1 MPATDLYG
9 YARMSN
15 DVYTKGSTGA
25 PFRVLREIRSGNF
38 TAKVYALPGHNA
50 VISFAGTD
58 DKRDAVVEDAIGI
71 GLTGSTMFLHTTLAF
86 AMAKSLK
93 ASYNAVEVCG
103 HSLGGAYAQ
112 LVAREFELTCVTF
125 NAPGAAQMARMT
137 LPGGAFN
144 PTNLVVGEMRN
155 AYAAV
160 FDKTAMF
167 HFRHPQD
174 VVSRIGNH
182 CGLRPVRDLRMQ
194 SFGFKQLAEAHKIA
208 HIEQWL
214 KPQAGR
220 APTMF

>member
-1 MPATDLYG
+1 MAATDLYG

-15 DVYTKGSTGA
+15 DVYTRGATGA
-25 PFRVLREIRSGNF
+25 PFRVLREVRKENF
-38 TAKVYALPGHNA
+38 TAKIYALPGHTA
-50 VISFAGTD
+50 GIRFAGTD
-58 DKRDAVVEDAIGI
+58 DARDAVVEDAIGI

-86 AMAKSLK
+86 ALAKSLM
-93 ASYNAVEVCG
+93 ASYNKVEVCG

-112 LVAREFELTCVTF
+112 LVAREFELTCITF

-182 CGLRPVRDLRMQ
+182 CGLARVRDLHMK
-194 SFGFKQLAEAHKIA
+194 SWPIKQLAEAHKIA

-214 KPQAGR
+214 KTQPGR
-220 APTMF
+220 GPAQF

>member
-1 MPATDLYG
+1 MAATDLYG

-15 DVYTKGSTGA
+15 DVYTKGSAGA
-25 PFRVLREIRSGNF
+25 PFRVLREIHRQNF
-38 TAKVYALPGHNA
+38 TAKVYVLPGHRA
-50 VISFAGTD
+50 VLSIAGTKD
-58 DKRDAVVEDAIGI
+58 ARDAVVEDAIGI
-71 GLTGSTMFLHTTLAF
+71 GLTGSTMFLHVTFAF
-86 AMAKSLK
+86 ALTKSLM
-93 ASYNAVEVCG
+93 ASYKVEVCG

-112 LVAREFELTCVTF
+112 LIAREYELTCVTF

-144 PTNLVVGEMRN
+144 PTNLAFGELRN
-155 AYAAV
+155 VYDAV

-182 CGLRPVRDLRMQ
+182 CGLRPVRDLRMP
-194 SFGFKQLAEAHKIA
+194 GFPLQQLPEAHKIA

-214 KPQAGR
+214 KTHPGR
-220 APTMF
+220 GPAQF

>member
-15 DVYTKGSTGA
+15 DVYTKGTAGA
-25 PFRVLREIRSGNF
+25 PFRVVREVRKENF
-38 TAKVYALPGHNA
+38 TAKIYALPGHTA
-50 VISFAGTD
+50 VLCFAGTD
-58 DKRDAVVEDAIGI
+58 DARDAVVEDAIGI
-71 GLTGSTMFLHTTLAF
+71 GLTGSTMFLHVTLAF
-86 AMAKSLK
+86 ALAKSLK

-112 LVAREFELTCVTF
+112 LVAREYELNCITF
-125 NAPGAAQMARMT
+125 NAPGAAQMARLS

-144 PTNLVVGEMRN
+144 PTNLVMGEMRN
-155 AYAAV
+155 AFDAV

-182 CGLRPVRDLRMQ
+182 CGLRPVRDLRMPT
-194 SFGFKQLAEAHKIA
+194 FGLKQLPEAHKIA

-214 KPQAGR
+214 KSHPGR
-220 APTMF
+220 GPAQF